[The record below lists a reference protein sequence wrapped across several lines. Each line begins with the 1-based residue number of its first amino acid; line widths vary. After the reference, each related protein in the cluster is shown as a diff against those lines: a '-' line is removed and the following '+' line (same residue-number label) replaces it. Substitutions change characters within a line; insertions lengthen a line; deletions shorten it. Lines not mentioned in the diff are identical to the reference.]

1 MLIRQSLKLFVEK
14 ILILGV
20 GLNLPGEGGI
30 LLSELLLF
38 RFLVDKRLMDDDEL
52 MLMDLLISPEVHFM
66 LVEPSDL

>member
-14 ILILGV
+14 ILVLGV

-38 RFLVDKRLMDDDEL
+38 RFLVDERLVNDDEF
-52 MLMDLLISPEVHFM
+52 MLVDLLISPEVHLM
-66 LVEPSDL
+66 LVEPPDL

>member
-14 ILILGV
+14 ILVLGV

-38 RFLVDKRLMDDDEL
+38 RFLVDERLMDDDEF
-52 MLMDLLISPEVHFM
+52 MLVDLLISPEVHFM
-66 LVEPSDL
+66 LVEPPDL